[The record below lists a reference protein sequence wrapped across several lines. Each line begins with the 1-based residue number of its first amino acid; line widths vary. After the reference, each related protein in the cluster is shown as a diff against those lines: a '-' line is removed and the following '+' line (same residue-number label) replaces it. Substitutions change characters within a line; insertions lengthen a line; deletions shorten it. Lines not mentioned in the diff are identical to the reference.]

1 MTDARPTPPTPPAA
15 CAVHWRCL
23 PFDAL
28 LPASLYALLRL
39 RSEVFVVEQ
48 ACAFQDLDG
57 LDTAC
62 LHVLGEVAQA
72 AHPAPAVHAAPGV
85 AAPPGRTGAAT
96 FAPGAGLCANGAR
109 LVAGA
114 RLVPP
119 GLAFAE
125 ASIGRVVTAP
135 QARAQGLGH
144 ALMRESLRLLT
155 QLWGPQP
162 VRIGAQAHLQDF
174 YRRHGFVTDSAPYD
188 EDGIAHVEMIRPPMN
203 PTPRRPSP

>member
-72 AHPAPAVHAAPGV
+72 AHPAPAAHAAPGV
-85 AAPPGRTGAAT
+85 AAPPGRAGAAT
-96 FAPGAGLCANGAR
+96 HAPGAGLCANGTR
-109 LVAGA
+109 LVASA

-155 QLWGPQP
+155 QLWGAQP

>member
-1 MTDARPTPPTPPAA
+1 MAFAQPTPPAPPA
-15 CAVHWRCL
+15 ASAVHWRCL

-48 ACAFQDLDG
+48 ACVFQDLDG
-57 LDTAC
+57 LDAAC
-62 LHVLGEVAQA
+62 LHVLGE
-72 AHPAPAVHAAPGV
+72 AVHIPSAGPGASV
-85 AAPPGRTGAAT
+85 PPGREGAM
-96 FAPGAGLCANGAR
+96 AGRADAAGRCANGAR
-109 LVAGA
+109 LLASA

-162 VRIGAQAHLQDF
+162 VRIGAQAHLQGF

-188 EDGIAHVEMIRPPMN
+188 EDGIAHVEMIRPAG
-203 PTPRRPSP
+203 

>member
-1 MTDARPTPPTPPAA
+1 MTDAYPTPTAPPAA
-15 CAVHWRCL
+15 FAAHWRCL

-48 ACAFQDLDG
+48 GCVFQDLDG
-57 LDTAC
+57 LDGAC
-62 LHVLGEVAQA
+62 LHVLGEVANIGPA
-72 AHPAPAVHAAPGV
+72 AAGSSTT
-85 AAPPGRTGAAT
+85 PGREGATASVVDE
-96 FAPGAGLCANGAR
+96 AGLYASGAR
-109 LVAGA
+109 LVASA

-155 QLWGPQP
+155 QLWGAQP
-162 VRIGAQAHLQDF
+162 VRIGAQAHLQGF
-174 YRRHGFVTDSAPYD
+174 YRCHGFVTDSAPYD
-188 EDGIAHVEMIRPPMN
+188 EDGITHVEMIRPPC
-203 PTPRRPSP
+203 RA

>member
-1 MTDARPTPPTPPAA
+1 MTFAQPTPPAPPA
-15 CAVHWRCL
+15 ASAVHWRCL

-28 LPASLYALLRL
+28 LPTSLYALLRL

-48 ACAFQDLDG
+48 ACVFQDLDG
-57 LDTAC
+57 LDAAC
-62 LHVLGEVAQA
+62 LHVLGE
-72 AHPAPAVHAAPGV
+72 AVHIPSAGPGASV
-85 AAPPGRTGAAT
+85 SPGREGAM
-96 FAPGAGLCANGAR
+96 AGRADAAGRCANGAR
-109 LVAGA
+109 LLASA

-162 VRIGAQAHLQDF
+162 VRIGAQAHLQGF

-188 EDGIAHVEMIRPPMN
+188 EDGIAHVEMIRPAG
-203 PTPRRPSP
+203 